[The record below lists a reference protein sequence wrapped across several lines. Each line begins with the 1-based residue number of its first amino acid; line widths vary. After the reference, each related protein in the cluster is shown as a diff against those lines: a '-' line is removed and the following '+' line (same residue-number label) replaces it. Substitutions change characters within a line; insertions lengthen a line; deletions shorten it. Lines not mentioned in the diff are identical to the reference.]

1 MSNQEKSELQ
11 SEFPCSQCGAKLKYI
26 PGTSVIKCEYCNYE
40 QAIKSDTRSI
50 EVQEYDFNE
59 AINYKKS
66 IKSSSLIN
74 DSKEVQC
81 SGCGAIS
88 LIREQST
95 RCPFCGSAIVL
106 DITDS
111 LDRIS
116 PESLLPFKIEK
127 KEAQKSF
134 INWLS
139 SRWFAPND
147 LIKRARLE
155 GMDGVYLPFWTYD
168 TNTYTKYTGERG
180 EFYYTTES
188 YTDSSGRTQTRS
200 VQHTR
205 WYHVSGDVNV
215 NFDDIIVC
223 ASESLPHSIID
234 NLENWELHELLPY
247 SPEFLSGFITER
259 YKIDLKAGFEI
270 AKEKM
275 NSEIVNSIYTDIG
288 GDTQRVHSKKT
299 NYQDIK
305 FKHILLPIWISSFK
319 YKEKVYRIVINARNG
334 EVSGERPYSW
344 VKISFAILSSILIIS
359 CIYYF
364 SNL

>member
-1 MSNQEKSELQ
+1 MNNIETNLQ
-11 SEFPCSQCGAKLKYI
+11 SEFPCLQCGATLKYV
-26 PGTSVIKCEYCNYE
+26 PGSTVIKCEYCNHE
-40 QAIKSDTRSI
+40 QPINSNTNSV
-50 EVQEYDFNE
+50 EVQEYDFE
-59 AINYKKS
+59 KAINNKKS

-88 LIREQST
+88 LIKEQST

-106 DITDS
+106 DIS
-111 LDRIS
+111 ESFDRIA

-127 KEAQKSF
+127 REAQKSF
-134 INWLS
+134 INWLR

-147 LIKRARLE
+147 LIKRAQTD

-168 TNTYTKYTGERG
+168 SNTSTKYTGERG

-205 WYHVSGDVNV
+205 WYHVSGNVNV
-215 NFDDIIVC
+215 NFDDILVC

-234 NLENWELHELLPY
+234 NLESWELNELLPY

-259 YKIDLKAGFEI
+259 YKIDLKSGFEI

-275 NSEIVNSIYTDIG
+275 NSEIVKSIHTDIG
-288 GDTQRVHSKKT
+288 GDTQRLHSKSTK
-299 NYQDIK
+299 YIDIK

-319 YKEKVYRIVINARNG
+319 YKEKIYRIVINARNG

-344 VKISFAILSSILIIS
+344 IKITFAILSSILLLS

>member
-1 MSNQEKSELQ
+1 MNNLEINLQ
-11 SEFPCSQCGAKLKYI
+11 SEFPCSQCGAKLMYV
-26 PGTSVIKCEYCNYE
+26 PGSTVIKCDYCNHQQNIQGNTNSLE
-40 QAIKSDTRSI
+40 IL
-50 EVQEYDFNE
+50 EYDFEE
-59 AINYKKS
+59 AINNKKS
-66 IKSSSLIN
+66 IKSNSLIS

-88 LIREQST
+88 LIKEQST

-106 DITDS
+106 DIKES
-111 LDRIS
+111 FDRIA

-127 KEAQKSF
+127 GEAQKSF
-134 INWLS
+134 LKWLN

-147 LIKRARLE
+147 LIKRAQTD
-155 GMDGVYLPFWTYD
+155 GMDGVYLPFWTFD
-168 TNTYTKYTGERG
+168 SNTITNYKGERG

-188 YTDSSGRTQTRS
+188 YIDSSGRTQTRS

-205 WYHVSGDVNV
+205 WYNVSGNVNV
-215 NFDDIIVC
+215 IFDDIIVC
-223 ASESLPHSIID
+223 ASDSLPHSIID
-234 NLENWELHELLPY
+234 NLEPWDLSELLPY

-259 YKIDLKAGFEI
+259 YKIDLKAGFEF

-275 NSEIVNSIYTDIG
+275 NNEIINSIHADIG
-288 GDTQRVHSKKT
+288 GDTQRLHSKST
-299 NYQDIK
+299 NYKDIK
-305 FKHILLPIWISSFK
+305 FKHILLPIWISCFK
-319 YKEKVYRIVINARNG
+319 YKEKIYRIVVNARNG

-344 VKISFAILSSILIIS
+344 IKITLAILSSIILLS